1 MEMRKME
8 HIGAE
13 VSLLGFGGM
22 RFPTK
27 KDGKIDRAAAAE
39 MIDEAMK
46 NGVNYYDTAYFY
58 HNEESEDFYGE
69 ALEKHDRDKFYLA
82 TKLPVWILKDREDT
96 RTIVEEQ
103 LRRLRTDHIDFY
115 LLHALNKG
123 RWDAVVE
130 HDILGVLEE
139 LKAEGKIRY
148 IGFSFH
154 DEYEVFEE
162 ILKGYPWDFC
172 QIQLN
177 YMDTEEQAGMKGYKL
192 AEELDIPLVIMEPVR
207 GGALAGFSPEINE
220 KFAAMGNASIAS
232 YALRWVG
239 SLPNVKVI
247 LSGMNSMEQVEDNLQ
262 TFENFKAL
270 TEAEYQMIDEVA
282 EILRSRVQNGCTGC
296 GYCMPCPF
304 GVNIPECF
312 QLWNRY
318 HMYRRFS
325 VIEFGWSELHEK
337 KRPASCREC
346 GKCEAVC
353 PQKISIREDLKKVQ
367 ADIEG
372 KRWE

>member
-1 MEMRKME
+1 
-8 HIGAE
+8 
-13 VSLLGFGGM
+13 
-22 RFPTK
+22 
-27 KDGKIDRAAAAE
+27 
-39 MIDEAMK
+39 
-46 NGVNYYDTAYFY
+46 
-58 HNEESEDFYGE
+58 
-69 ALEKHDRDKFYLA
+69 
-82 TKLPVWILKDREDT
+82 
-96 RTIVEEQ
+96 
-103 LRRLRTDHIDFY
+103 
-115 LLHALNKG
+115 
-123 RWDAVVE
+123 
-130 HDILGVLEE
+130 
-139 LKAEGKIRY
+139 
-148 IGFSFH
+148 
-154 DEYEVFEE
+154 
-162 ILKGYPWDFC
+162 
-172 QIQLN
+172 
-177 YMDTEEQAGMKGYKL
+177 
-192 AEELDIPLVIMEPVR
+192 MEPVR